1 MEIYFFLQA
10 EDGKRDLVRSRGLG
24 DGYKRKVWRWRK
36 AGILPPA
43 LVING
48 RNYSRKS
55 VIDEALSRA
64 IGQADGTPHSLAA

>member
-1 MEIYFFLQA
+1 MTI
-10 EDGKRDLVRSRGLG
+10 
-24 DGYKRKVWRWRK
+24 WRCRK
-36 AGILPPA
+36 AGILPVP